1 MISFRPGFARR
12 SVQPNEDP
20 CHGLRAGG
28 KPVCTPHQVRG
39 RLFRDHAR
47 AGFTLIEVVVAL
59 ALIAVA
65 LTAIGSLIATTIRGT
80 RSLDQHLS
88 LAETARAV
96 EAALPGREELPVT
109 SSGEM
114 AGHRWRIDV
123 LPFTANFV
131 DPRLPTPWVPQT
143 VVITVRA
150 PDGPV
155 LQIHTVRLRHRVEQ

>member
-1 MISFRPGFARR
+1 LCR
-12 SVQPNEDP
+12 SSCE
-20 CHGLRAGG
+20 RAN
-28 KPVCTPHQVRG
+28 R
-39 RLFRDHAR
+39 R

-88 LAETARAV
+88 LAETARAI
-96 EAALPGREELPVT
+96 EAALPGRDQLVDGST
-109 SSGEM
+109 SGEM
-114 AGHRWRIDV
+114 AGHRWRVDV
-123 LPFTANFV
+123 LPFRASFV
-131 DPRLPTPWVPQT
+131 DPRQPSPWVPQT

-155 LQIHTVRLRHRVEQ
+155 LQINTVRLQRRPEQ

>member
-1 MISFRPGFARR
+1 MIGFR
-12 SVQPNEDP
+12 
-20 CHGLRAGG
+20 
-28 KPVCTPHQVRG
+28 KPVPT
-39 RLFRDHAR
+39 FRDHAR

-88 LAETARAV
+88 LAETARAI
-96 EAALPGREELPVT
+96 EAALPNRDDLAPGT
-109 SSGEM
+109 TSGEM

-123 LPFTANFV
+123 LPFRAGFV
-131 DPRLPTPWVPQT
+131 DPRLPSPWVPQT

-155 LQIHTVRLRHRVEQ
+155 LQINTVRLQRRADQ

>member
-1 MISFRPGFARR
+1 LCRSNCEHDRR
-12 SVQPNEDP
+12 
-20 CHGLRAGG
+20 
-28 KPVCTPHQVRG
+28 
-39 RLFRDHAR
+39 R

-59 ALIAVA
+59 ALVAVA
-65 LTAIGSLIATTIRGT
+65 LTAIGSLIATTIKGT

-96 EAALPGREELPVT
+96 EAALPSRDALPAEG

-123 LPFTANFV
+123 LPFRASFV
-131 DPRLPTPWVPQT
+131 DPRLPSPWVPQT

-155 LQIHTVRLRHRVEQ
+155 LQINTVRLQRRAEQQ

>member
-1 MISFRPGFARR
+1 MIFFR
-12 SVQPNEDP
+12 
-20 CHGLRAGG
+20 
-28 KPVCTPHQVRG
+28 KPVSTPDHVRG
-39 RLFRDHAR
+39 RPFRDHAR

-65 LTAIGSLIATTIRGT
+65 LTAIGSLIATTTRGT

-96 EAALPGREELPVT
+96 EAALPDRDHLPADGI
-109 SSGEM
+109 SGEM

-123 LPFTANFV
+123 LPFRASFV
-131 DPRLPTPWVPQT
+131 DPRLPSPFMPQT

-155 LQIHTVRLRHRVEQ
+155 LQIHTVRLTRRAAQ

>member
-1 MISFRPGFARR
+1 MCR
-12 SVQPNEDP
+12 SSCE
-20 CHGLRAGG
+20 
-28 KPVCTPHQVRG
+28 
-39 RLFRDHAR
+39 RDSAR

-59 ALIAVA
+59 ALVMVA
-65 LTAIGSLIATTIRGT
+65 LTAIGALIATTIRGT

-96 EAALPGREELPVT
+96 EAALPGRDQLIAGT
-109 SSGEM
+109 TSGEM
-114 AGHRWRIDV
+114 AGHRWRVDV
-123 LPFTANFV
+123 LPFRGNIV

-155 LQIHTVRLRHRVEQ
+155 LQINTVRLQRRVEP

>member
-1 MISFRPGFARR
+1 LCR
-12 SVQPNEDP
+12 SRCERD
-20 CHGLRAGG
+20 RA
-28 KPVCTPHQVRG
+28 V
-39 RLFRDHAR
+39 

-59 ALIAVA
+59 ALVAVA

-88 LAETARAV
+88 LAETARAI
-96 EAALPGREELPVT
+96 EAALPGRDDLT
-109 SSGEM
+109 AGSSSSGEM

-123 LPFTANFV
+123 RPFTASFV

-150 PDGPV
+150 PNGPV
-155 LQIHTVRLRHRVEQ
+155 LQISTVRLRQRAAQ

>member
-1 MISFRPGFARR
+1 MCR
-12 SVQPNEDP
+12 SNCE
-20 CHGLRAGG
+20 
-28 KPVCTPHQVRG
+28 RG
-39 RLFRDHAR
+39 DGR

-96 EAALPGREELPVT
+96 EAALPNRDQLVAGGT
-109 SSGEM
+109 TGEM
-114 AGHRWRIDV
+114 AAHRWRIDV
-123 LPFTANFV
+123 LPFRASFV
-131 DPRLPTPWVPQT
+131 DPRLPSPWVPQT

-155 LQIHTVRLRHRVEQ
+155 LQINTVRLQRRAEQ

>member
-1 MISFRPGFARR
+1 MYR
-12 SVQPNEDP
+12 SSCEREN
-20 CHGLRAGG
+20 R
-28 KPVCTPHQVRG
+28 
-39 RLFRDHAR
+39 R

-65 LTAIGSLIATTIRGT
+65 LTAIGSLIATTIRGS

-96 EAALPGREELPVT
+96 EAALPNRDQLVDG
-109 SSGEM
+109 SMSGEM

-123 LPFTANFV
+123 LPFRAGFV
-131 DPRLPTPWVPQT
+131 DPRLPSPWVPQT

-155 LQIHTVRLRHRVEQ
+155 LQINTVRLQRRPEQ

>member
-1 MISFRPGFARR
+1 MCR
-12 SVQPNEDP
+12 SSCEQEN
-20 CHGLRAGG
+20 R
-28 KPVCTPHQVRG
+28 
-39 RLFRDHAR
+39 R

-88 LAETARAV
+88 LAETARAI
-96 EAALPGREELPVT
+96 EAALPSRDQLAAGST
-109 SSGEM
+109 SGEM

-123 LPFTANFV
+123 LPFRANFV
-131 DPRLPTPWVPQT
+131 DPRLPSPWVPQA

-150 PDGPV
+150 PDGPT
-155 LQIHTVRLRHRVEQ
+155 LQINTVRLQRRGE

>member
-1 MISFRPGFARR
+1 LGR
-12 SVQPNEDP
+12 SSCERERN
-20 CHGLRAGG
+20 
-28 KPVCTPHQVRG
+28 
-39 RLFRDHAR
+39 R

-59 ALIAVA
+59 ALVAVA

-96 EAALPGREELPVT
+96 EAALPSRDDLPA
-109 SSGEM
+109 SAAGEM

-123 LPFTANFV
+123 RPFTASFV
-131 DPRLPTPWVPQT
+131 DPRLPSPWVPQT
-143 VVITVRA
+143 VVVTVRA

-155 LQIHTVRLRHRVEQ
+155 LQINTVRLQRRVAQ

>member
-1 MISFRPGFARR
+1 MILFR
-12 SVQPNEDP
+12 
-20 CHGLRAGG
+20 
-28 KPVCTPHQVRG
+28 KPVST
-39 RLFRDHAR
+39 FRDHASP
-47 AGFTLIEVVVAL
+47 GFTLIEVVVAL

-88 LAETARAV
+88 LAETARAI
-96 EAALPGREELPVT
+96 EAAMPNRDQLPQGNM
-109 SSGEM
+109 SGEM

-123 LPFTANFV
+123 LPFRASFV
-131 DPRLPTPWVPQT
+131 DPRLPSPWVPQT

-155 LQIHTVRLRHRVEQ
+155 LQINTVRLQRRVEQ

>member
-1 MISFRPGFARR
+1 LCR
-12 SVQPNEDP
+12 SNCD
-20 CHGLRAGG
+20 
-28 KPVCTPHQVRG
+28 RG
-39 RLFRDHAR
+39 RGR

-59 ALIAVA
+59 ALVAVA

-88 LAETARAV
+88 LAETARAI
-96 EAALPGREELPVT
+96 EAALPSRDMLPAGSLT
-109 SSGEM
+109 GEM

-123 LPFTANFV
+123 LPFRASFV
-131 DPRLPTPWVPQT
+131 DPRLPSPWLPQT

-155 LQIHTVRLRHRVEQ
+155 LQINTVRLQRRPEQ